1 MALAAVTPVPEEFE
15 IRPAELA
22 IEVAYA
28 GAGLRGTAD
37 TGLERR
43 CRCLGAKGA
52 RCETPPTLF
61 PTARRPRAARVAPAR
76 HA

>member
-1 MALAAVTPVPEEFE
+1 MALAAVTPVPEEFD

-52 RCETPPTLF
+52 GCKTPQTLF
-61 PTARRPRAARVAPAR
+61 TTAGRPWRARLAAAR

>member
-1 MALAAVTPVPEEFE
+1 MALAAVTPVPEEFD
-15 IRPAELA
+15 IRPAEPA

-43 CRCLGAKGA
+43 CRCLAPKG
-52 RCETPPTLF
+52 
-61 PTARRPRAARVAPAR
+61 RAAKR
-76 HA
+76 HRRC